1 MFESLA
7 TTTTSTR
14 DLERRGETDVPAKE
28 DLEGHFYY
36 PGMCDAEGG
45 GGTDNADRRT
55 GRGREVRGALSAGGE
70 GRTGGRGKR
79 GRAKEES
86 GGGREDDGGGRRRGR
101 LRGRDRRAAPI
112 LLLLPR

>member
-1 MFESLA
+1 M
-7 TTTTSTR
+7 
-14 DLERRGETDVPAKE
+14 PAKE

-55 GRGREVRGALSAGGE
+55 GRRREVRGALSAGGE
-70 GRTGGRGKR
+70 GREDGREREKG
-79 GRAKEES
+79 ES
-86 GGGREDDGGGRRRGR
+86 EGGREDDGGGRRLGR

-112 LLLLPR
+112 LLLLLPR